1 LVLKLLSEFKLNL
14 MIFSYYTKECV
25 IIYSIYKDCISE
37 YKNIDYKIENEVI
50 NQNKKRFFATIEGK
64 FAHECYLFKKIFL
77 LRFI

>member
-1 LVLKLLSEFKLNL
+1 MVLKLLSEFKLNL

-50 NQNKKRFFATIEGK
+50 NQNKKRIFVTVDVK
-64 FAHECYLFKKIFL
+64 LAHQSYLLI
-77 LRFI
+77 

>member
-1 LVLKLLSEFKLNL
+1 

-50 NQNKKRFFATIEGK
+50 NQNKKKE
-64 FAHECYLFKKIFL
+64 FL
-77 LRFI
+77 LQLTLNLHTKVIC